1 MQKNRKAQLLH
12 SLAITLACGALLVGC
27 GDDKTTTEDPAVEQ
41 TAGAAKTGETE
52 NGVRYEVIQ
61 PGKGQSPTLSD
72 YVTVHFRVMRADGS
86 LIDDSRR
93 EGAQTHL
100 VSDTLFGWQEVLPK
114 MQEGAV
120 WRIHVPAELAFGEQ
134 GLGDIVAP
142 NEPLAFEIELIDVMT
157 QEEWQAARL
166 EAFKARE
173 AEREANRKFLKE
185 NAEKPG
191 VTVTESGLQYEVL
204 VEGGGARPKPEDR
217 VQVHYRG
224 MLIDGTEFDSSYKR
238 GEPAEFPINRLI
250 QGWQEGLTLMNE
262 GAKWR
267 LVVPAELGYGDR
279 GAGELI
285 KPGDTLIFEVELIRI
300 LG

>member
-1 MQKNRKAQLLH
+1 
-12 SLAITLACGALLVGC
+12 ALLVGC

-100 VSDTLFGWQEVLPK
+100 VSDTLLGWQEVLPK

>member
-1 MQKNRKAQLLH
+1 MKAQFLQ
-12 SLAITLACGALLVGC
+12 SLAITLTCGALLVGC
-27 GDDKTTTEDPAVEQ
+27 GDDQSTAKDPAVEQ
-41 TAGAAKTGETE
+41 TTSATQSGETE
-52 NGVRYEVIQ
+52 NGVSYEVLRA
-61 PGKGQSPTLSD
+61 GAGQSPTLSD
-72 YVTVHFRVMRADGS
+72 YVTVHFKVMRADGT

-100 VSDTLFGWQEVLPK
+100 ASDTLLGWQEVLPK
-114 MQEGAV
+114 MKEGAI
-120 WRIHVPAELAFGEQ
+120 WRIDVPANLAFGEN

-142 NEPLAFEIELIDVMT
+142 DEPLAFEIELIDVMT
-157 QEEWQAARL
+157 EEEWQAARL

-173 AEREANRKFLKE
+173 ADREANRKFLE
-185 NAEKPG
+185 DNAAKPG
-191 VTVTESGLQYEVL
+191 VTTTESGLQYEVL
-204 VEGGGARPKPEDR
+204 VEGGGAQPKPEDK

-238 GEPAEFPINRLI
+238 GQPAEFPVNRLI

-285 KPGDTLIFEVELIRI
+285 EPGDTLIFEVELIRI